1 MLTRIKRKGN
11 QYVKVRQMAHI
22 ALMGAILYAVFQAF
36 SNILYLEM
44 ITFTILCFAQV
55 FVRKEVVLSCV
66 LFACI
71 QILFNGLTLW
81 NIMYLLIFPMYG
93 WIFSKSADV
102 LKDHL
107 VAHAFLAGFFSFL
120 TGQLVDLPFL
130 LFSKTVT
137 LLYMLMGLK
146 TSLIQGCLTF
156 IVTLFLFEPV
166 VKVLYRIQHERIE

>member
-1 MLTRIKRKGN
+1 
-11 QYVKVRQMAHI
+11 MAHI

-44 ITFTILCFAQV
+44 ITFTILCFAHV
-55 FVRKEVVLSCV
+55 FTRKEVVISCV

-71 QILFNGLTLW
+71 QILLNGLTLW
-81 NIMYLLIFPMYG
+81 NVAYLLIFPLYG
-93 WIFSKSADV
+93 WIFSKSRDL
-102 LKDHL
+102 LKNRL
-107 VAHAFLAGFFSFL
+107 WANALLSGFFSFL

-137 LLYMLMGLK
+137 MLYMLMGLK

-156 IVTLFLFEPV
+156 IVTLFLWEPV
-166 VKVLYRIQHERIE
+166 THVLKRIQHERIQ

>member
-1 MLTRIKRKGN
+1 MN
-11 QYVKVRQMAHI
+11 VRQMAHI

-44 ITFTILCFAQV
+44 ITFTILCFAHV
-55 FVRKEVVLSCV
+55 FTRKEVVISCV

-71 QILFNGLTLW
+71 QILLNGLTLW
-81 NIMYLLIFPMYG
+81 NVAYLLIFPLYG
-93 WIFSKSADV
+93 WIFSKSRDL
-102 LKDHL
+102 LKNRL
-107 VAHAFLAGFFSFL
+107 WANALLSGFFSFL

-137 LLYMLMGLK
+137 MLYMLMGLK

-156 IVTLFLFEPV
+156 IVTLFLWEPV
-166 VKVLYRIQHERIE
+166 THVLKRIQHERIQ

>member
-1 MLTRIKRKGN
+1 MN
-11 QYVKVRQMAHI
+11 VRQMAHI

-44 ITFTILCFAQV
+44 ITFTILCFAHT
-55 FVRKEVVLSCV
+55 FTRKEVVISCV

-71 QILFNGLTLW
+71 QILLNGLTLW
-81 NIMYLLIFPMYG
+81 NVAYLLIFPLYG
-93 WIFSKSADV
+93 WIFSKSRDL
-102 LKDHL
+102 LKNHL
-107 VAHAFLAGFFSFL
+107 WANALLSGFFSFL

-137 LLYMLMGLK
+137 MLYMLMGLK

-156 IVTLFLFEPV
+156 IVTLFLWEPV
-166 VKVLYRIQHERIE
+166 THVLKRIQHERIQ

>member
-1 MLTRIKRKGN
+1 MN
-11 QYVKVRQMAHI
+11 VRQMAHI

-44 ITFTILCFAQV
+44 ITFTILCFAHV
-55 FVRKEVVLSCV
+55 FTRKEVVISCV

-71 QILFNGLTLW
+71 QILLNGLTLW
-81 NIMYLLIFPMYG
+81 NVAYLLIFPLYG
-93 WIFSKSADV
+93 WIFSKSRDL
-102 LKDHL
+102 LKNHL
-107 VAHAFLAGFFSFL
+107 WANALLSGFFSFL

-137 LLYMLMGLK
+137 MLYMLMGLK

-156 IVTLFLFEPV
+156 IVTLFLWEPV
-166 VKVLYRIQHERIE
+166 THVLKRIQHERIQ